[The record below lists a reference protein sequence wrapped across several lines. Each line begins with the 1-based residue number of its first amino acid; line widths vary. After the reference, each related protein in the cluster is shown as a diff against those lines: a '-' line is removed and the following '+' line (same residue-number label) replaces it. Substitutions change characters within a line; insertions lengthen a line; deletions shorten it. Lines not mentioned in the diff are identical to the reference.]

1 MHPFEPVSQPAVV
14 GSHAVWAAS
23 GCHHVKVS
31 CQHFIFIYII
41 GSIIDAGIT
50 IGSIQNVM
58 GVLYSATNFQ
68 GMFNLMNV
76 LPVVGYE
83 RSVFYRCV
91 MIRAES
97 PA

>member
-1 MHPFEPVSQPAVV
+1 MHVV
-14 GSHAVWAAS
+14 
-23 GCHHVKVS
+23 C
-31 CQHFIFIYII
+31 C
-41 GSIIDAGIT
+41 AGVT

-83 RSVFYRCV
+83 RSVFYRCSFQPLV
-91 MIRAES
+91 PPPVDMCVH
-97 PA
+97 